1 MMQSSAAKGLQDEVN
16 AILGIPGL
24 LRGSDDLSKIRQQ
37 VN

>member
-24 LRGSDDLSKIRQQ
+24 LKVVMIYQKSDSR
-37 VN
+37 